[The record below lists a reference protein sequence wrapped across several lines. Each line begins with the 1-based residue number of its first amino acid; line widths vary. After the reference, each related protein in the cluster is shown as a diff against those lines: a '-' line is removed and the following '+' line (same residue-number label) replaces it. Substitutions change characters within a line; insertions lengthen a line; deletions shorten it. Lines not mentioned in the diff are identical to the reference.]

1 MIAKGVNIG
10 AIRGLFEE
18 FIGAGPKPLTFSLQS
33 YAAATRNNSDY
44 TLGASAF
51 FQFNVDGFTKL
62 KITSTDFDLYL
73 DEVKT
78 TYSANTEIDLSIIST
93 IKLNFSKNQSGGAAI
108 NKSATLYL
116 W

>member
-1 MIAKGVNIG
+1 MIAKGVNIA

-18 FIGAGPKPLTFSLQS
+18 FLGAGPKPLTFSLQS
-33 YAAATRNNSDY
+33 SATADRPNTDY
-44 TLGASAF
+44 HLWAGAF

-78 TYSANTEIDLSIIST
+78 TYSANTEIDLSNIST
-93 IKLNFSKNQSGGAAI
+93 IKLDFEKTQSGGAVI
-108 NKSATLYL
+108 KKSATLYL